1 MMIMKKIR
9 FSILAI
15 AAILFLGSC
24 TKHKMWFPLDKMPED
39 WAEFQIH
46 YMEPSASSATYNID
60 SLYINDELYASKNGS
75 SSLQYYNGLPGRNN
89 SGDMYAGRFFGVKA
103 GNVNIKC
110 MRGGEVVYDQNCNLT
125 VGKQNVII
133 HDLNQPPIVIDN
145 QFPYWRMTAPA
156 SGENWNSD
164 SVGKVM
170 FVNLLYESPGVP
182 YPGKLQYQ
190 WKRRSGTEWANIG
203 EPVGF
208 GEATERTTVI
218 IHKTVFNSSGYEN
231 VDYRILTESGDEL
244 QKWNGSKYVTYSD
257 YWTCYIGRVYMHFF
271 RGYRTTTP
279 ACNVSQWNS
288 L

>member
-1 MMIMKKIR
+1 MKKIR

-89 SGDMYAGRFFGVKA
+89 DGDMYAGRFFGVKA

-110 MRGGEVVYDQNCNLT
+110 MRKGVVVYDQNCNLT

-145 QFPYWRMTAPA
+145 QFPYWNATPPA
-156 SGENWNSD
+156 TGENWNTD
-164 SVGKVM
+164 SVEKVM
-170 FVNLLYESPGVP
+170 FINLLYESPGVP

-190 WKRRSGTEWANIG
+190 YKRLDAEDWSNLG

-208 GEATERTTVI
+208 GEATTREI
-218 IHKTVFNSSGYEN
+218 IILHKTVFNSSGYQRI
-231 VDYRILTESGDEL
+231 DYRILDENGNIF
-244 QKWNGSKYVTYSD
+244 QKWNGSKYVNYSD
-257 YWTCYIGRVYMHFF
+257 YWTAYIGRVYMHFF

>member
-1 MMIMKKIR
+1 MKKIR

-15 AAILFLGSC
+15 AALLFLGSC
-24 TKHKMWFPLDKMPED
+24 SKHKMWFPIDKMPED

-46 YMEPSASSATYNID
+46 YFEPSANAASYNMD
-60 SLYINDELYASKNGS
+60 TVYINDVIYGSKDGGTT
-75 SSLQYYNGLPGRNN
+75 LQYNNGLP
-89 SGDMYAGRFFGVKA
+89 RFAYGSTAIGKFYGVKA

-110 MRGGEVVYDQNCNLT
+110 MRRGEVVYDQNMTLT

-145 QFPYWRMTAPA
+145 QFPYWNAVAPA
-156 SGENWNSD
+156 TGENWNTD

-170 FVNLLYESPGVP
+170 FINLLYESPGVP

-208 GEATERTTVI
+208 GEATERTPVI

-257 YWTCYIGRVYMHFF
+257 YWNCYIGKVYMHFF

-279 ACNVSQWNS
+279 ACNVTQWQS
-288 L
+288 M